1 MKNRFFVLLL
11 CIAITFCQGCSTF
24 RYIKEHPYK
33 SLGYTTLGV
42 LIVGAA
48 AAQAYSRSY
57 QSQPTYYYQPPPQ
70 PTYYSVPQPSYAL
83 QPTQLSKSNY
93 LGKYS
98 SNPYDSQSVSNPY
111 GIYGSQYSSQSIN
124 NPYGQY
130 GSPYSSKSVNNP
142 YATDT
147 PKLYSQD
154 GQYLGKVSSNPYDP
168 ESISNPY
175 GKYGSKYSLTGV
187 NNPYGQY
194 GSKYSSQSVNNPYT
208 TNAPRIYYG
217 RENE

>member
-1 MKNRFFVLLL
+1 MKIIIIAVVLL
-11 CIAITFCQGCSTF
+11 ASFMPVV
-24 RYIKEHPYK
+24 Y
-33 SLGYTTLGV
+33 
-42 LIVGAA
+42 
-48 AAQAYSRSY
+48 AQQYGDDESDEE
-57 QSQPTYYYQPPPQ
+57 
-70 PTYYSVPQPSYAL
+70 
-83 QPTQLSKSNY
+83 N

-98 SNPYDSQSVSNPY
+98 SNPYDTDSVSNPY
-111 GIYGSQYSSQSIN
+111 GQYGSEYSSKSIN

-154 GQYLGKVSSNPYDP
+154 GKYLGKVSSNPYDP

-175 GKYGSKYSLTGV
+175 GKYGSPYSPDSV

-194 GSKYSSQSVNNPYT
+194 GSPYSPKSANNPYT
-208 TNAPRIYYG
+208 TNAPVIIH
-217 RENE
+217 EDE